1 MTVSSKQK
9 GSAPGGGG
17 RVAEPAGPQRFCTAC
32 GSELVAGARFCVEC
46 GQPLAGRT
54 RQRRGSTAGLE
65 RLAPL
70 LIFGT
75 VVTLGATAVVLGMR
89 SAAPP
94 AVVPPREAPP
104 AANEPLPDGH
114 PPVSIPDDVRS
125 ALDRMAA
132 QAKQKPDDVEMWKQL
147 GFAQYRAGQVDR
159 SYLAPAAES
168 YEHVLSLKP
177 TDLDALRTLGN
188 IAYDRE
194 NTDAAVRYY
203 QRYLEQKP
211 DDAYVLTDLGTMFL
225 SANNL
230 ARAIATYEEVLAAD
244 PKFFQAQFNLAI
256 AYRQSGDSAKALDAL
271 RKSQEMAPDEETK
284 KRVQDLLARVAGA
297 PSAPA
302 AAPQGGAGTT
312 LRAGIESIFRSHP
325 IVGPKL
331 DRIEWPDEN
340 SAKVILRDFPMD
352 GMPPQMR
359 DRFVER
365 IRTGLRDQ
373 KKTHSVGASLRVE
386 LVDGGSG
393 RVMETVVE

>member
-1 MTVSSKQK
+1 
-9 GSAPGGGG
+9 
-17 RVAEPAGPQRFCTAC
+17 
-32 GSELVAGARFCVEC
+32 
-46 GQPLAGRT
+46 
-54 RQRRGSTAGLE
+54 
-65 RLAPL
+65 
-70 LIFGT
+70 
-75 VVTLGATAVVLGMR
+75 MR

-94 AVVPPREAPP
+94 AVVPPRDAPP

-114 PPVSIPDDVRS
+114 PPVAIPDDDRS

-159 SYLAPAAES
+159 SYLTQAAET

-177 TDLDALRTLGN
+177 ADLDALRTLGN

-211 DDAYVLTDLGTMFL
+211 DDAFVLTDLGTMFL
-225 SANNL
+225 SANNIP
-230 ARAIATYEEVLAAD
+230 RAIATYEAVLATD

-256 AYRQSGDSAKALDAL
+256 AYRQSGDNAKAMDAL
-271 RKSQEMAPDEETK
+271 RKSLEMAPDEETK
-284 KRVQDLLARVAGA
+284 KRVQDLLARISG
-297 PSAPA
+297 APA
-302 AAPQGGAGTT
+302 APAAPEGSGATT
-312 LRAGIESIFRSHP
+312 LRAGVESIFRSHP

-331 DRIEWPDEN
+331 DRIEWPDEK

-373 KKTHSVGASLRVE
+373 KKAHPIDGPLRVE

>member
-1 MTVSSKQK
+1 MTVSRKQR
-9 GSAPGGGG
+9 GAAPGGGG
-17 RVAEPAGPQRFCTAC
+17 RAAEHAGAQRFCTAC
-32 GSELVAGARFCVEC
+32 GSELVDAARFCVEC
-46 GQPLAGRT
+46 GQPLAGRPP
-54 RQRRGSTAGLE
+54 RRRDIAGLE

-75 VVTLGATAVVLGMR
+75 VVALGASAVVLGMR

-94 AVVPPREAPP
+94 AVVPPRDAPP
-104 AANEPLPDGH
+104 AGNEPLPEGH

-132 QAKQKPDDVEMWKQL
+132 QAKQKPDDVDMWKQL

-159 SYLAPAAES
+159 TYLAPAAES
-168 YEHVLSLKP
+168 YEHVLSLQP

-194 NTDAAVRYY
+194 NTDAAIRYY

-211 DDAYVLTDLGTMFL
+211 DDAFVLTDLGTMFL
-225 SANNL
+225 SANNV
-230 ARAIATYEEVLAAD
+230 ARAIATYEEVLATD

-256 AYRQSGDSAKALDAL
+256 AYRQSGDTAKALDAL

-284 KRVQDLLARVAGA
+284 KRVQDLLSRIGA

-302 AAPQGGAGTT
+302 EAPAGGGATT
-312 LRAGIESIFRSHP
+312 LRAGVEAIFRSHP

-331 DRIEWPDEN
+331 DRIEWPEDN

-359 DRFVER
+359 ERFVDR
-365 IRTGLRDQ
+365 IRSGLRDQ
-373 KKTHSVGASLRVE
+373 KKSHSVDGSLRVE

-393 RVMETVVE
+393 RIMETVVE